1 VEIMAAWAAT
11 RRTAAEVALV
21 AWKYRRLSVTWG
33 KTARARV
40 RARVRVRVRV
50 RLRVRVRVRVRVRGF
65 GFGLGGW
72 GHLGEEGAHDAPPS
86 EPSTLLLAR
95 VADGEVHG
103 HEPG

>member
-1 VEIMAAWAAT
+1 M
-11 RRTAAEVALV
+11 V

-33 KTARARV
+33 RRARARA

-50 RLRVRVRVRVRVRGF
+50 TVRVRVRGF

-86 EPSTLLLAR
+86 EPSPLLLGR
-95 VADGEVHG
+95 VADG
-103 HEPG
+103 